1 MRILFADGLSNTAVE
16 RLHAGGDT
24 CVLKPGLTAE
34 DLPAHV
40 SGFDVLVVRSTRV
53 TADAIEAGRDLGLI
67 VRAGAGT
74 NTIDCARAAEVGVYV
89 CNVPGR
95 NAIAVAELTLG
106 LMFAID
112 RHIAS
117 ATADARAGKWN
128 KKAYS
133 KARGLHGTTLGIIG
147 MGAIGLEVA
156 QRAAACGLH
165 VVTEDKP
172 RDHPASQRMSDI
184 GVETLPDRA
193 AVLAVSDIV
202 SLHVPSGDA
211 TVGMVDAEF
220 LAAMKPDAVLINTAR
235 GEVVDEGALIAA
247 LDSTDLRA
255 GIDVFADEPHTGAG
269 TVDSRLARHPKVVAT
284 HHIGAST
291 RQAQE
296 AVAEGAVEVIEE
308 YRTGSIINCVNLE
321 RAPRRTATLSVRHYD
336 RVGVLAAVLEELRR
350 GDLNVSNMS
359 NRIFAGSIAAAATI
373 DVVGTISENL
383 IDAVRAL
390 PDVIQVSVFDARTAQ
405 RARHDA

>member
-1 MRILFADGLSNTAVE
+1 MKILFADGLSDTAVE
-16 RLHAGGDT
+16 RLRAGGDT
-24 CVLKPGLTAE
+24 CVLKPSLTVE
-34 DLPAHV
+34 NLPAHV
-40 SGFDVLVVRSTRV
+40 AGFDVLVVRSTRV
-53 TADAIEAGRDLGLI
+53 TAETIEAGSDLGLV

-74 NTIDCARAAEVGVYV
+74 NTIDCARAAELGVFV

-117 ATADARAGKWN
+117 ATADVRAGQWN

-156 QRAAACGLH
+156 QRAAACGLQ

-172 RDHPASQRMSDI
+172 RDRPVRQRMSDI
-184 GVETLPDRA
+184 GVQTLPDRA
-193 AVLAVSDIV
+193 SVLAASDIV
-202 SLHVPSGDA
+202 SLHVPGGDA
-211 TVGMVDAEF
+211 TAGMVDAEF

-235 GEVVDEGALIAA
+235 GAVVDEEALIAA
-247 LDSTDLRA
+247 LDSTDMKA
-255 GIDVFADEPHTGAG
+255 GIDVFADEPQSGAG
-269 TVDSRLARHPKVVAT
+269 MVDSALARHPKVIAT

-296 AVAEGAVEVIEE
+296 AVAEGTVEVIEE

-321 RAPRRTATLSVRHYD
+321 QAPRRTATLSVRHYD

-350 GDLNVSNMS
+350 GGLNVATMQ
-359 NRIFAGSIAAAATI
+359 NRIFAGSVAAVATI
-373 DVVGTISENL
+373 DVAGDIGEEL
-383 IDAVRAL
+383 LGAVRKL
-390 PDVIQVSVFDARTAQ
+390 PDVIQVSVFGS
-405 RARHDA
+405 

>member
-1 MRILFADGLSNTAVE
+1 MRVLFADGLSDTAVD
-16 RLHAGGDT
+16 RLRAGGDVCT
-24 CVLKPGLTAE
+24 LKPSLTAE

-40 SGFDVLVVRSTRV
+40 AGHDVLVVRSTRV
-53 TADAIEAGRDLGLI
+53 TTETIEAGRDLGMV

-74 NTIDCARAAEVGVYV
+74 NTIDCARAAELGVYV

-106 LMFAID
+106 LMFATD

-117 ATADARAGKWN
+117 ATADVRAGQWN

-133 KARGLHGTTLGIIG
+133 KARGLHGATLGIIG

-156 QRAAACGLH
+156 QRAAGCGLR

-172 RDHPASQRMSDI
+172 RSRAAAQRMSDI
-184 GVETLPDRA
+184 GVETLPDRTS
-193 AVLAVSDIV
+193 VLAASDIV
-202 SLHVPSGDA
+202 SLHVPGGDG
-211 TVGMVDAEF
+211 TVGMVDAAF
-220 LAAMKPDAVLINTAR
+220 LAAMKPDAILINTAR
-235 GEVVDEGALIAA
+235 GEVVDEGALISA
-247 LDSTDLRA
+247 LDSTDMRA
-255 GIDVFADEPHTGAG
+255 GIDVFADEPESSAG
-269 TVDSRLARHPKVVAT
+269 TVDSALARHRKVIAT

-308 YRTGSIINCVNLE
+308 YRTGSVINCVNLE
-321 RAPRRTATLSVRHYD
+321 QAPRRTATLSVRHYD

-350 GDLNVSNMS
+350 GNLNVANMS
-359 NRIFAGSIAAAATI
+359 NRIFAGSVAAAATI
-373 DVVGTISENL
+373 DVAGTVGEEL
-383 IDAVRAL
+383 LDAVRAL
-390 PDVIQVSVFDARTAQ
+390 PDVIQVAVFDS
-405 RARHDA
+405 

>member
-1 MRILFADGLSNTAVE
+1 MRILFADGLSDAAVE
-16 RLHAGGDT
+16 RLRADGDI
-24 CVLKPGLTAE
+24 CVLNPSLTVE

-40 SGFDVLVVRSTRV
+40 AGFDVLVVRSTRV
-53 TADAIEAGRDLGLI
+53 TAAAIEAGSDLGLV

-74 NTIDCARAAEVGVYV
+74 NTIDCARAAELGVFV

-117 ATADARAGKWN
+117 ATADVRAGQWN

-156 QRAAACGLH
+156 QRAAACGLQ

-172 RDHPASQRMSDI
+172 RDRPVRQRMSDI
-184 GVETLPDRA
+184 GVRTLPDRA
-193 AVLAVSDIV
+193 SVLAASDIV
-202 SLHVPSGDA
+202 SLHVPGGDA

-235 GEVVDEGALIAA
+235 GEVVDEEALIAA
-247 LDSTDLRA
+247 LDSTDMRA
-255 GIDVFADEPHTGAG
+255 GIDVFADEPQSGAG
-269 TVDSRLARHPKVVAT
+269 TVDSALARHPKVIAT

-296 AVAEGAVEVIEE
+296 AVAEGTVEVIEE
-308 YRTGSIINCVNLE
+308 YRTGSVPNCVNLE
-321 RAPRRTATLSVRHYD
+321 QAPHRTATLSVRHFD

-350 GDLNVSNMS
+350 GNLNVATMS
-359 NRIFAGSIAAAATI
+359 NQIFAGSVAAAATI
-373 DVVGTISENL
+373 DVAGDIGEETL
-383 IDAVRAL
+383 AAVRAL
-390 PDVIQVSVFDARTAQ
+390 PDVIRVSVFDT
-405 RARHDA
+405 

>member
-1 MRILFADGLSNTAVE
+1 MRILFADGLSDTAVE
-16 RLHAGGDT
+16 RLRGGGDT
-24 CVLKPGLTAE
+24 CVLKPSLTVE
-34 DLPAHV
+34 DLPHHIA
-40 SGFDVLVVRSTRV
+40 GFDVLVVRSTRV
-53 TADAIEAGRDLGLI
+53 TAEAIEAGCDLGLV

-74 NTIDCARAAEVGVYV
+74 NTIDCARAAELGVFV
-89 CNVPGR
+89 CNIPGR

-117 ATADARAGKWN
+117 ATADVRAGQWN

-156 QRAAACGLH
+156 QRAAACGLQ
-165 VVTEDKP
+165 VITEDKA
-172 RDHPASQRMSDI
+172 RDRPVRQRMSDI
-184 GVETLPDRA
+184 GVQTLPDRA
-193 AVLAVSDIV
+193 SVLAASDIV
-202 SLHVPSGDA
+202 SLHVPGGDGA
-211 TVGMVDAEF
+211 VGMVDAEF

-235 GEVVDEGALIAA
+235 GEVVDENALIAA
-247 LDSTDLRA
+247 LDSTDMRA
-255 GIDVFADEPHTGAG
+255 GIDVFADEPQSGAG
-269 TVDSRLARHPKVVAT
+269 AVDSALARHPKVIAT

-321 RAPRRTATLSVRHYD
+321 QAPHRTATLSVRHYD

-350 GDLNVSNMS
+350 GNLNVANMS
-359 NRIFAGSIAAAATI
+359 NRIFAGSVAAAATI
-373 DVVGTISENL
+373 DVAGDIGEETL
-383 IDAVRAL
+383 DAVRAL
-390 PDVIQVSVFDARTAQ
+390 PDVIQVSVFDK
-405 RARHDA
+405 